1 MAYRQYLEQIRSIN
15 DQFRYYKTIESLFEL
30 DQWSALPPEGG
41 AYRQQVAA
49 HVAQQK
55 AALFTGPDVKRAA
68 DYFRSVDLSGI
79 EDEIER
85 GLIRSFLFRYR
96 NLTRTPAGL
105 TRQYSL
111 LRAEAMNK
119 WKQARAERDFQ
130 IFRPWLEQIFSLKKQ
145 IALAIDPE
153 RPAFD
158 TLIGL
163 SDEGTGCAEIDR
175 EFDRLKAG
183 LQKLLARIRASGIRP
198 DSTLLQAPGSPEK
211 VERFARRLAL
221 ESGYDQRRGGFN
233 NRVVHGFTSFLGP
246 RDARVST
253 SSSGSFHLIF
263 TYLHEAGHA
272 MYASGG
278 SDRVNAANMWG
289 GIEGGFH
296 EAMARFNE
304 NMVGRSKAYW
314 TYYYPQLQQ
323 EFPQFQNVSLD
334 EFYRAVNEV
343 RPSLRRIEADE
354 VTYSLHIIL
363 RYELERDYFSGR
375 IAVKDLTELWNEK
388 IEQYLGV
395 RPSHDT
401 EGVLQDMHWAGDYIG
416 YFQSYAL
423 GNIYGGQML
432 QVLRRDI
439 PDLDRQIEKGKFD
452 VLNHWL
458 DQNIRQYGCCCTA
471 GELIQKTA
479 GSALDARPFLTYLE
493 QKYSDLYSLK

>member
-1 MAYRQYLEQIRSIN
+1 MAYQQYLEQIRAIN

-55 AALFTGPDVKRAA
+55 AALFAGPDVKRAA
-68 DYFRSVDLSGI
+68 DYFRSADLSDIG
-79 EDEIER
+79 DEVER

-96 NLTRTPAGL
+96 NLTGTPAEL

-111 LRAEAMNK
+111 LRAETMNQ
-119 WKQARAERDFQ
+119 WKQAREARDFQ
-130 IFRPWLEQIFSLKKQ
+130 IFRPWLEQVFSLKKQ

-158 TLIGL
+158 TLVGL
-163 SDEGTGCAEIDR
+163 SDEGADCGEIDR
-175 EFDRLKAG
+175 EFHRLKAG
-183 LQKLLARIRASGIRP
+183 LQELLARIRAGGIRP
-198 DSTLLQAPGSPEK
+198 DSVPLQATGSPEA

-233 NRVVHGFTSFLGP
+233 NRVIHGFTSFLGP

-253 SSSGSFHLIF
+253 GGSDSFHLIF

-314 TYYYPQLQQ
+314 TFYYPQLQR
-323 EFPQFQNVSLD
+323 EFPQFRDVPLD
-334 EFYRAVNEV
+334 QFYRAVNEV
-343 RPSLRRIEADE
+343 RPSLRRIAADE
-354 VTYSLHIIL
+354 VTYSLHVIL

-375 IAVKDLTELWNEK
+375 IAVEDLAELWNEK
-388 IEQYLGV
+388 SEQYLGV
-395 RPSHDT
+395 RPADDT

-439 PDLDRQIEKGKFD
+439 PDLDQQLEQGRFEA
-452 VLNHWL
+452 LNLWL
-458 DQNIRQYGCCCTA
+458 DRNVRQYGCCYTA
-471 GELIQKTA
+471 GELIQKVS
-479 GSALDARPFLTYLE
+479 GSSLDARPFLAYLE
-493 QKYSDLYSLK
+493 EKYSELYSLT